1 MGKVALHPGS
11 SAPPSNPLV
20 PGTKRGPFVYTSGQV
35 GRDAAGNLIGK
46 GDIRAQTRQTLENVK
61 AVLEEGGASLGD
73 VMKVTVF
80 LADIGERNGMNE
92 VYKEYFGDDPPAR
105 SAIEVALGP
114 DILVEIEAVAVISD

>member
-1 MGKVALHPGS
+1 MGKVALHPGP

-61 AVLEEGGASLGD
+61 AVLEEGGASLG
-73 VMKVTVF
+73 
-80 LADIGERNGMNE
+80 ERNGMNE

>member
-1 MGKVALHPGS
+1 V
-11 SAPPSNPLV
+11 
-20 PGTKRGPFVYTSGQV
+20 
-35 GRDAAGNLIGK
+35 GK

-80 LADIGERNGMNE
+80 LADIGDRDGMNE
-92 VYKEYFGDDPPAR
+92 VYQEFFGEAPPAR
-105 SAIEVALGP
+105 SAIEVTLGP